1 MKKRLLTLIFTLFV
15 GTFSVFAQMS
25 DPTSWT
31 FSQKKTGDNEYALTF
46 KATIQP
52 GWTVYSM
59 STPEGGPMP
68 TSINIENVGAGIE
81 LVGKAVEDEPHKK
94 HDDVFGVDVLYYTD
108 NYSVTQKVKVTDP
121 SITVVK
127 GSVEFQACQEGA
139 CVPGEK
145 DFTIELGSKGGDNA
159 TVAATEETK
168 SATED
173 DSLWIFFWVAFGSG
187 LLAVV
192 RPCVFPLIPM
202 TVSFFMH
209 GDSCNAQARA

>member
-59 STPEGGPMP
+59 STPAGGPMP
-68 TSINIENVGAGIE
+68 TSITIEKVGEGIE
-81 LVGKAVEDEPHKK
+81 LVGTAEESEPSKK
-94 HDDVFGVDVLYYTD
+94 HDDVFGVDVWYYSN
-108 NYSVTQKVKVTDP
+108 NYTVTQKIKVTDP
-121 SITVVK
+121 SITTVK

-139 CVPGEK
+139 CVPGE
-145 DFTIELGSKGGDNA
+145 
-159 TVAATEETK
+159 
-168 SATED
+168 
-173 DSLWIFFWVAFGSG
+173 
-187 LLAVV
+187 
-192 RPCVFPLIPM
+192 
-202 TVSFFMH
+202 
-209 GDSCNAQARA
+209 